1 MKAWADFHPYVLP
14 DVPGC
19 PEPMLDQALRETARD
34 FCTRTKAWAE
44 WMDPLTASSARAL
57 YEFEPDAGTE
67 VVAALAATVGEDGY
81 AVIGAQALPAAWQD
95 GKQGCVKD
103 KTLIHVSS
111 KEFILYPAPSA
122 GQRITL
128 QLALRPTMAGTGVG
142 DVIFD
147 EFAEAIAAGAKA
159 KLMAR
164 PRKEWTDLQ
173 SAAMYGMEFER
184 RVTLAANK
192 DWHQSAQQRVSKA
205 AL

>member
-1 MKAWADFHPYVLP
+1 MKLWADFHPYVLP

-44 WMDPLTASSARAL
+44 WMDPFTASSARAL

-67 VVAALAATVGEDGY
+67 VVAALAATVGKDEYTVLGSKD
-81 AVIGAQALPAAWQD
+81 LPAAWQD
-95 GKQGCVKD
+95 GEQGKVKD
-103 KTLIHVSS
+103 KTLIHVNS

-142 DVIFD
+142 DVIFE
-147 EFAEAIAAGAKA
+147 EFTEAIAAGAKS
-159 KLMAR
+159 KLMAK

-173 SAAMYGMEFER
+173 TAAICGLEFER
-184 RVTLAANK
+184 RVSMAANK
-192 DWHQSAQQRVSKA
+192 DWHQSAQRRVSKA
-205 AL
+205 GL